1 MVKVWFGTAST
12 ESKDTGKTYFSAIGE
27 GRSSHGEKV
36 NPFKVVILGVDQK
49 ETAAVAA
56 QGEEEK
62 AIAERGVMPGA
73 DEVSA
78 FQGNPEWFM
87 AEWPDESERLHFRKL
102 LEGVLTMGRNLQP
115 IIAEK
120 VGSHVVV
127 CNGRHNA
134 AAVRVGR
141 RLMAGEIMVR
151 QFNALVMRLREE
163 RGDKWVPDLIAQ
175 PPPKSAATGQTL
187 DIADVAEMSQSI
199 RLLTEEEW
207 YERAMRRY
215 RAMAAAEKVDYKSIA
230 AAINGATEAKIKS
243 WVVLS
248 EMHAK
253 VREYVL
259 RGIPGT
265 EEGGVRRRF
274 PLTSAVTFASLS
286 KSEQIVKVEAMI
298 AAGDTRVSTAK
309 NTVRAAADDAA
320 EKKDR
325 AEAKAASGGGAGPSE
340 KELVDAFSDALG
352 GDAKKTEEPKAEK
365 PAKAVARGPWGV
377 ADLKKLNKKHPS
389 APLKAI
395 IALLTRG
402 PDRLDGADLKAIVGL
417 EEYLDGK

>member
-1 MVKVWFGTAST
+1 
-12 ESKDTGKTYFSAIGE
+12 
-27 GRSSHGEKV
+27 
-36 NPFKVVILGVDQK
+36 
-49 ETAAVAA
+49 
-56 QGEEEK
+56 
-62 AIAERGVMPGA
+62 
-73 DEVSA
+73 
-78 FQGNPEWFM
+78 
-87 AEWPDESERLHFRKL
+87 
-102 LEGVLTMGRNLQP
+102 
-115 IIAEK
+115 
-120 VGSHVVV
+120 
-127 CNGRHNA
+127 
-134 AAVRVGR
+134 
-141 RLMAGEIMVR
+141 
-151 QFNALVMRLREE
+151 
-163 RGDKWVPDLIAQ
+163 
-175 PPPKSAATGQTL
+175 
-187 DIADVAEMSQSI
+187 
-199 RLLTEEEW
+199 
-207 YERAMRRY
+207 
-215 RAMAAAEKVDYKSIA
+215 
-230 AAINGATEAKIKS
+230 
-243 WVVLS
+243 
-248 EMHAK
+248 
-253 VREYVL
+253 
-259 RGIPGT
+259 
-265 EEGGVRRRF
+265 
-274 PLTSAVTFASLS
+274 VTFASLS

>member
-1 MVKVWFGTAST
+1 MVKST

-27 GRSSHGEKV
+27 GRSSHGEKID
-36 NPFKVVILGVDQK
+36 PFKVVILGVDVK

-78 FQGNPEWFM
+78 FQKNPEWFM
-87 AEWPDESERLHFRKL
+87 AEWPDEAERLHFRKL

-151 QFNALVMRLREE
+151 QFNALVLRLREE

-215 RAMAAAEKVDYKSIA
+215 RAQSAAEKVDYKSIA

-243 WVVLS
+243 WVTLS

-274 PLTSAVTFASLS
+274 PLTSAVTFASLP
-286 KSEQIVKVEAMI
+286 KVEQIAKVEAMI

-309 NTVRAAADDAA
+309 NTARAATDAAA
-320 EKKDR
+320 EKRDR
-325 AEAKAASGGGAGPSE
+325 AEAKGEKRANGGGEAPSD
-340 KELVDAFSDALG
+340 KDLVEAFSDALG
-352 GDAKKTEEPKAEK
+352 GGEAKSEKEEK
-365 PAKAVARGPWGV
+365 PAKQVARGQWGL
-377 ADLKKLNKKHPS
+377 ADFKKFQKKHPS
-389 APLKAI
+389 AVVKAI

-402 PDRLDGADLKAIVGL
+402 PDRLDGADLKAIPGL